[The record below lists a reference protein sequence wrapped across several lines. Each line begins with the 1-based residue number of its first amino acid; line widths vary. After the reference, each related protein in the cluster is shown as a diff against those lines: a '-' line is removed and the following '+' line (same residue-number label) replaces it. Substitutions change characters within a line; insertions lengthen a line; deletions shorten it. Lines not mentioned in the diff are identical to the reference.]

1 VVAAAEA
8 VVAAEAGVDVVAVED
23 AEDKATVDEQ
33 KTNETKNKY
42 YDFLEIYADR
52 FCDC

>member
-1 VVAAAEA
+1 VAVEDAAA
-8 VVAAEAGVDVVAVED
+8 AGVVAVED
-23 AEDKATVDEQ
+23 AEDEATVDEE
-33 KTNETKNKY
+33 KTNEIKNKY

>member
-8 VVAAEAGVDVVAVED
+8 EAVVAVAD
-23 AEDKATVDEQ
+23 AEDKATVDEE
-33 KTNETKNKY
+33 KTNEIKNKY